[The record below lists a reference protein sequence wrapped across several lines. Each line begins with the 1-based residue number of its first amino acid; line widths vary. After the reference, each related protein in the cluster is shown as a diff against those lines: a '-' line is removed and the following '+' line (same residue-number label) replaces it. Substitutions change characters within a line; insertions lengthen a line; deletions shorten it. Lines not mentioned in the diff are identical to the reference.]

1 MSVSKED
8 FSTTMAISSYSLI
21 ALTNTLDSLF
31 QEKKTS
37 ITALSFIGS
46 QQVVSGYGVMSVAK
60 AALESTA
67 MQLAHSL
74 VLLMTYSTLLM
85 DRDLGEFE

>member
-1 MSVSKED
+1 
-8 FSTTMAISSYSLI
+8 MAISSYSLI
-21 ALTNTLDSLF
+21 ALTNALDSLF

-67 MQLAHSL
+67 LQLAHSL
-74 VLLMTYSTLLM
+74 VFLMRYSISLM
-85 DRDLGEFE
+85 DRDLEAFE

>member
-1 MSVSKED
+1 M
-8 FSTTMAISSYSLI
+8 TISSYSLI
-21 ALTNTLDSLF
+21 ALTNALNSLF
-31 QEKKTS
+31 PEKKTS

-74 VLLMTYSTLLM
+74 VLSEDFATSVMY
-85 DRDLGEFE
+85 RDLEEFA